1 MVVLLHAHVMAA
13 GAAAGLPP
21 TRRQTTPPKYSTPV
35 RLLFALKFAWPL
47 VLWPLTPA
55 TLQSAAQSI
64 GSQQQRAQLLR
75 VLYQDLTTRSPGAQS
90 AVALSFSASMQ
101 C

>member
-55 TLQSAAQSI
+55 TLQSAALSI
-64 GSQQQRAQLLR
+64 GSQLRAQL
-75 VLYQDLTTRSPGAQS
+75 SPGTVPGPDDSPPGDNLPWSSQVGTS
-90 AVALSFSASMQ
+90 TQ